1 MRKLSLF
8 AVVMT
13 LVPAGTGAWIAAIT
27 QTNVLSPV
35 PAQVDPLQ
43 IMKDT
48 RSLPTERVVDYSLVF
63 E

>member
-27 QTNVLSPV
+27 QTNILSPV

-43 IMKDT
+43 IMMDA